1 MWSNIFSPSKL
12 TEIAVAVCRLQF
24 IKNQQN
30 YLKFNITVNFK
41 YTRQVNYPKSKT
53 IFKSSLN
60 PIPAGVLE
68 NQDTLGEGVNLT
80 PPL

>member
-41 YTRQVNYPKSKT
+41 YTRKVKHNLE
-53 IFKSSLN
+53 SSLDFQAFFDARYV
-60 PIPAGVLE
+60 IDQLSEIKDHIQV
-68 NQDTLGEGVNLT
+68 VS
-80 PPL
+80 